1 MLVYCDGLLL
11 QPNHEYRVINNDII
25 FNRAPQIGSTVHVV
39 SPNGYQQTF
48 NCNGQT
54 HVFGTDQEVQENI
67 AITTLLH
74 DCFKYKN
81 NSMVLDALE
90 RLQVALSLVRE

>member
-25 FNRAPQIGSTVHVV
+25 FNRAPHMGSTVHVV

-54 HVFGTDQEVQENI
+54 HVFGTDQEIQENV
-67 AITTLLH
+67 AITTLLQ

-81 NSMVLDALE
+81 NPVVVDALE
-90 RLQVALSLVRE
+90 RLQVAVSLVRD